1 MAKGLN
7 NVFLAGTLT
16 QAPELRYTAGGLA
29 ILEMNLGGND
39 FVVGDDNQ
47 ARELAWYHRVTVFG
61 SAAENLANQVQAG
74 TPIFI
79 EGALNYRNWESP
91 EGQKRSSIDIKAQ
104 RVEVL
109 SFGTRKGDMTVID
122 TKGQHRLKNALNE
135 VIVIGNLTRDAELR
149 YTPSGSAVTRFSIAV
164 NERYRDKT
172 GADQEKTHYVD
183 VNVWRELAE
192 GCGDL
197 KKGDAVFVIGRLVND
212 SWTDQEG
219 NKRYTTRVEGS
230 RVEFLTRGARP
241 ASTDDAGGSNATT
254 RGPAGGSSTRTSTA
268 SANRAP
274 ASQKLDIDEQFPPE
288 EELPF

>member
-16 QAPELRYTAGGLA
+16 QAPELRYTPAGLA

-47 ARELAWYHRVTVFG
+47 ARDLAWYHRVTVFG
-61 SAAENLANQVQAG
+61 AAAENLANQVQAG
-74 TPIFI
+74 SPIFV

-109 SFGTRKGDMTVID
+109 SFGTRKGDTTVVD

-135 VIVIGNLTRDAELR
+135 VMVIGNLTRDAELR

-164 NERYRDKT
+164 NERYRDKS

-197 KKGDAVFVIGRLVND
+197 KKGDAVYVIGRLVND

-230 RVEFLTRGARP
+230 RVEFLTRGTP
-241 ASTDDAGGSNATT
+241 
-254 RGPAGGSSTRTSTA
+254 GGSSTRSERPAVAATA
-268 SANRAP
+268 PKSAP
-274 ASQKLDIDEQFPPE
+274 MSQKLDIDEEFPPE

>member
-16 QAPELRYTAGGLA
+16 QAPELRYTPGGLA

-47 ARELAWYHRVTVFG
+47 ARDLAWYHRVTVFG
-61 SAAENLANQVQAG
+61 AAAENLANQVQAG
-74 TPIFI
+74 TPMFV
-79 EGALNYRNWESP
+79 EGALNYRSWESP

-109 SFGTRKGDMTVID
+109 SFGTRKGESTVID

-164 NERYRDKT
+164 NERYRDKS
-172 GADQEKTHYVD
+172 GADQEKTHYID

-197 KKGDAVFVIGRLVND
+197 KKGDAIFAIGRLVND

-230 RVEFLTRGARP
+230 RVEFLTRG
-241 ASTDDAGGSNATT
+241 
-254 RGPAGGSSTRTSTA
+254 PAGGSSTRSERPA
-268 SANRAP
+268 SSSAAP
-274 ASQKLDIDEQFPPE
+274 KSAPMSQKLDIDEEFPPE